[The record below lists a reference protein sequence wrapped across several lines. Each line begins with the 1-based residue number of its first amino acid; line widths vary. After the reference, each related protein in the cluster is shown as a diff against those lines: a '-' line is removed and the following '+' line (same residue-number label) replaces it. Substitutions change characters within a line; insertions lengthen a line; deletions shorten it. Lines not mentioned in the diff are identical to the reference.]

1 MEAFYFRAAALERAV
16 AAALGFY
23 GLEVDAAAGGRRP
36 APARTFAD
44 QTRRIALGGEVLALV
59 RRSFP
64 VGDDD
69 RRLICRLVD
78 GACARLEEAERPVPT
93 RTCEGATPHGLAC
106 YVVAGG
112 GGFGTFADFAVSR
125 PADLPLRERPALA
138 EPASRQ
144 DVRPMPA
151 TTNPAPRK
159 TPPGTAAP
167 AKTDP
172 ARTIRSSRWSAP
184 RKEVKR

>member
-16 AAALGFY
+16 DAALRFY
-23 GLEVDAAAGGRRP
+23 GLEVDSAAGGRRP
-36 APARTFAD
+36 APAWTFAD
-44 QTRRIALGGEVLALV
+44 QTRRIVLGGEVLALV
-59 RRSFP
+59 RRSVP

-78 GACARLEEAERPVPT
+78 GACARREEAGRRAST
-93 RTCEGATPHGLAC
+93 RTCERATAYGLAA
-106 YVVAGG
+106 YAAAGG
-112 GGFGTFADFAVSR
+112 GAVGRFTDFARRS
-125 PADLPLRERPALA
+125 PSSIPMLEPPPG

-167 AKTDP
+167 TKTDP
-172 ARTIRSSRWSAP
+172 ARTIRSSRWSAS